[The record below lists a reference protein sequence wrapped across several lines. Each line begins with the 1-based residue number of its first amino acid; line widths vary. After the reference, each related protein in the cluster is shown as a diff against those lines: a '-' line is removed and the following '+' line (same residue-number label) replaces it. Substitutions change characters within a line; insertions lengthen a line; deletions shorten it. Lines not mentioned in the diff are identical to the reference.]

1 MKQSFYAS
9 GKLLIS
15 GEYAVLDGALA
26 LACPTRFGQS
36 LQYTPEKGMLH
47 WKSYDS
53 QKKLWFEGVFDPNTF
68 DPIHS
73 TQVEV
78 AIRLEQIFRAVVALE
93 PKWTLFDGGVVE
105 CHLEFD
111 PLWGLGTSSTL
122 ISLIAQWTG
131 VDPYRLLAQTF
142 GGSGYDIACAQAK
155 GPLFYQLQQGE
166 TSVKQVHFSP
176 SFKDRLY
183 FVYSNQK
190 QNSRKAMKHYKNQKF
205 PSHFISTITEH
216 SQNLIEAKDQDV
228 FNSVLKAHE
237 KLLGEILQQK
247 PIQEEFFPDFD
258 GQLKSLGAWGGDF
271 FLASTGMENPNIYF
285 QKKGY
290 PVVIPF
296 SDMLL

>member
-1 MKQSFYAS
+1 MHRSFYAS

-15 GEYAVLDGALA
+15 GEYAVLDGAQA

-36 LQYTPEKGMLH
+36 LQYTPGEGMLH
-47 WKSYDS
+47 WKSFDA
-53 QKKLWFEGVFDPNTF
+53 QKKLWFEGTFDPHSF
-68 DPIHS
+68 HPIHS
-73 TQVEV
+73 TQEEV
-78 AIRLEQIFRAVVALE
+78 ALRLEQILRAVAALDSE
-93 PKWTLFDGGVVE
+93 WTLSCGGIVE

-111 PLWGLGTSSTL
+111 PQWGLGTSSTL

-155 GPLFYQLQQGE
+155 GPLFYQLQQGNA
-166 TSVKQVHFSP
+166 SVEKVHFNP
-176 SFKDRLY
+176 SFKDHLY

-190 QNSRKAMKHYKNQKF
+190 QNSRQAMKHYKNQKI
-205 PSHFISTITEH
+205 PIHFIDTITEL
-216 SQNLIEAKDQDV
+216 SQNLIQARNQEA
-228 FNSVLKAHE
+228 FNSLLKAHE
-237 KLLGEILQQK
+237 KLLGEILQQT
-247 PIQEEFFPDFD
+247 PIQEAFFADFD

-271 FLASTGMENPNIYF
+271 FLASSLSENPEVYF

-296 SDMLL
+296 SDMLM